1 MSLMAPMVPR
11 EAKSR
16 SSTWHLFLS
25 SVADEGNVPSQLLQR
40 KEALQSLASWALAS
54 STWALC
60 LGTVLVTCFKCEED
74 RDGA

>member
-25 SVADEGNVPSQLLQR
+25 SVADGGNVPRQLLQR
-40 KEALQSLASWALAS
+40 KEALQGLASWALAS

-60 LGTVLVTCFKCEED
+60 LGTVLVPCFKCEED

>member
-25 SVADEGNVPSQLLQR
+25 SVADGGNVPSQLLQR
-40 KEALQSLASWALAS
+40 RGLARPCELGSHVFYLGSLPGDSASPMFQVR
-54 STWALC
+54 
-60 LGTVLVTCFKCEED
+60 G
-74 RDGA
+74 GQG